1 MIASSFAETRWDTSI
16 STNKQTD
23 QPFLDYF
30 VRKLGIVYGSMAMD
44 DSIFV
49 RGDKMGHV
57 NPCYSYISVAEH
69 VA

>member
-1 MIASSFAETRWDTSI
+1 MDR
-16 STNKQTD
+16 
-23 QPFLDYF
+23 F
-30 VRKLGIVYGSMAMD
+30 VTKLGMVYGSMAMD